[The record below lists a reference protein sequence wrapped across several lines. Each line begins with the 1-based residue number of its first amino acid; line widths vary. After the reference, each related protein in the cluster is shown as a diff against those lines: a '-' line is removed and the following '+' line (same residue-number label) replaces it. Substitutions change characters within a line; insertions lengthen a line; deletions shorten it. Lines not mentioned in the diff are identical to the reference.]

1 MYLINCRLRAPFTG
15 GVESESGCVEIADGH
30 IVSVGERAPEG
41 AAEVF
46 DCGGGTLLPGLID
59 LHTHITVM
67 SGVGVNAVGDPMQVM
82 VEASEQAKR
91 YLHYGFTTI
100 RDCGS
105 IDRCANYVKKLI
117 SRGVFPGPDILAC
130 GEILM
135 PSVEDPRGSS
145 GAMTRFCDGAEEYR
159 RAVREERAMGADFIK
174 IYASGS
180 AFVPTGVP
188 KHPIMTYD
196 EIQTAVDT
204 AGANCLYVAAHCH
217 ADSAIRDCVRA
228 GVRTIEHATYLGDET
243 IELLLKTPETSLVPT
258 FAAMFVSQTE
268 PEARAFWLA
277 RLTPMLESCAAGIAK
292 ACRAGVRIG
301 FGTDS
306 APSSR
311 QYEQGVE
318 FRYRKEFCGMSNT
331 EILLQ
336 ATKYS
341 AEIAG
346 IADRVGEIR
355 PGLRADLILV
365 NGDPVEDISVM
376 YAPPARVWKSGV
388 MFAE

>member
-1 MYLINCRLRAPFTG
+1 MYLINCRLYAPFTG
-15 GVESESGCVEIADGH
+15 GVESESGCVEIADGR
-30 IVSVGERAPEG
+30 IVSVSERAPKG
-41 AAEVF
+41 AAEAF

-67 SGVGVNAVGDPMQVM
+67 SGVGVDAIGDPMQVI

-117 SRGVFPGPDILAC
+117 SRGVFPGPDILSC

-135 PSVEDPRGSS
+135 PSVEDPRSSS

-159 RAVREERAMGADFIK
+159 KAVREERAMGADFIK

-204 AGANCLYVAAHCH
+204 ASANCLYVAAHCH

-243 IELLLKTPETSLVPT
+243 IELLLKTPDCSLVPT
-258 FAAMFVSQTE
+258 FAAMYVSQTE

-277 RLTPMLESCAAGIAK
+277 RLTPMLENCAAGIEK
-292 ACRAGVRIG
+292 AYKAGVKIG

-306 APSSR
+306 APLSK

-318 FRYRKEFCGMSNT
+318 FRYRKELCHMTNT
-331 EILLQ
+331 DILLQ

-346 IADRVGEIR
+346 IADRVGDIR

-376 YAPPARVWKSGV
+376 YAPPASVWKSGV
-388 MFAE
+388 MFSE

>member
-1 MYLINCRLRAPFTG
+1 MYLINCRLHAPFTG
-15 GVESESGCVEIADGH
+15 GVESKSGCVEIADGR
-30 IVSVGERAPEG
+30 IVSVSERAPEG
-41 AAEVF
+41 AAEAF

-67 SGVGVNAVGDPMQVM
+67 SGVGVDAIGDPMQVI

-117 SRGVFPGPDILAC
+117 SRGVFPGPDILSC

-135 PSVEDPRGSS
+135 PSVEDPRSSS

-159 RAVREERAMGADFIK
+159 KAVREERAMGADFIK

-204 AGANCLYVAAHCH
+204 ASANCLYVAAHCH
-217 ADSAIRDCVRA
+217 ADSAIRDCVRS

-243 IELLLKTPETSLVPT
+243 IELLLKTPDCSLVPT
-258 FAAMFVSQTE
+258 FAAMYVSQTE

-277 RLTPMLESCAAGIAK
+277 RLTPMLESCAAGIEK
-292 ACRAGVRIG
+292 AYKAGVKIG

-306 APSSR
+306 APLSK

-331 EILLQ
+331 DILLQ

-376 YAPPARVWKSGV
+376 YAPPASVWKSGV
-388 MFAE
+388 MFSE

>member
-1 MYLINCRLRAPFTG
+1 MYLINCRLHAPFAG
-15 GVESESGCVEIADGH
+15 GVESESGCVEIAEGR
-30 IVSVGERAPEG
+30 IVSVSERAPEG
-41 AAEVF
+41 AADVF

-67 SGVGVNAVGDPMQVM
+67 SGVGMDAIGDQMQVM

-91 YLHYGFTTI
+91 YLRYGFTTI

-117 SRGVFPGPDILAC
+117 SRGVFPGPDILSC

-145 GAMTRFCDGAEEYR
+145 GAMTRFCDSAEEYR
-159 RAVREERAMGADFIK
+159 KAVRSERGLGADFIK

-196 EIQTAVDT
+196 EIRTAVDT
-204 AGANCLYVAAHCH
+204 ASANCLYVAAHCH

-243 IELLLKTPETSLVPT
+243 IELLLETPDCSLVPT

-277 RLTPMLESCAAGIAK
+277 RLTPMLESCSAGIEK
-292 ACRAGVRIG
+292 ACKAGVKIG

-306 APSSR
+306 APLSK

-318 FRYRKEFCGMSNT
+318 FRYRKELCHMTNT
-331 EILLQ
+331 DILLQ

-365 NGDPVEDISVM
+365 NGDPVEDLSVM